1 MRYSV
6 YFKTA
11 DSTAFLKFLMKI
23 HVFLLISSF
32 ALVGK
37 INADITTVI
46 EALEI
51 NSSNITV
58 PTTTTG
64 RLMFK
69 PCSKTC
75 DKKFMLV
82 RLTPETTYLV
92 RRKTLNFAEFR
103 KAFYEMRLGDDDY
116 ALVTYEVDSNTV
128 TSINIGL

>member
-37 INADITTVI
+37 INADISTVI

-51 NSSNITV
+51 NTSNIMV

-69 PCSKTC
+69 PCSTPC
-75 DKKFMLV
+75 DRKFVLV
-82 RLTPETTYLV
+82 QLTPETIFSV
-92 RRKTLNFAEFR
+92 KRKILNFSEFR
-103 KAFYEMRLGDDDY
+103 KTFYAMRSGNDD
-116 ALVTYEVDSNTV
+116 
-128 TSINIGL
+128 

>member
-37 INADITTVI
+37 INADISTVI

-51 NSSNITV
+51 NTSNIMV

-69 PCSKTC
+69 PCSNPC
-75 DKKFMLV
+75 DRKFVLV
-82 RLTPETTYLV
+82 QLTPETIFSVML
-92 RRKTLNFAEFR
+92 KILNFSEFR
-103 KAFYEMRLGDDDY
+103 KTFYAMRSGNDDY
-116 ALVTYEVDSNTV
+116 ALVTYEVGSNKV
-128 TSINIGL
+128 ISINIGL

>member
-1 MRYSV
+1 MLYSV

-11 DSTAFLKFLMKI
+11 DSTGSVRFLMRV
-23 HVFLLISSF
+23 HVFLLIFSF

-37 INADITTVI
+37 TNADIRTVT

-51 NSSNITV
+51 NTSNITV

-75 DKKFMLV
+75 DRKFVLV

-92 RRKTLNFAEFR
+92 RRKALNFAEFR
-103 KAFYEMRLGDDDY
+103 KVFYEMRLGDDDY

>member
-1 MRYSV
+1 
-6 YFKTA
+6 
-11 DSTAFLKFLMKI
+11 
-23 HVFLLISSF
+23 
-32 ALVGK
+32 
-37 INADITTVI
+37 
-46 EALEI
+46 
-51 NSSNITV
+51 
-58 PTTTTG
+58 
-64 RLMFK
+64 MFK